1 MTPYP
6 LPVLFVMIMLGT
18 VSTFWP
24 GPKAQSQAW
33 TQSDIERDGFKRA
46 YPVHTFEERWWPGE
60 GLPVE
65 QPKPYSDY
73 PLIKV
78 VKTVRITPP
87 LPEPPVMQP
96 EIRTAVWHEPAEI
109 PARVTRPAVKPRPT
123 RVADICARHGMRRV
137 DYGKR
142 WRCRR

>member
-6 LPVLFVMIMLGT
+6 LPVLFVMIMLAT

-24 GPKAQSQAW
+24 GPRASSQSQQW
-33 TQSDIERDGFKRA
+33 TASDENRDKFGRVWPK
-46 YPVHTFEERWWPGE
+46 HTFEERWWPGE
-60 GLPVE
+60 GLPLT
-65 QPKPYSDY
+65 QPSPYSDY

-87 LPEPPVMQP
+87 LPEPPPQVQ
-96 EIRTAVWHEPAEI
+96 TAVWHEPAEI
-109 PARVTRPAVKPRPT
+109 PARVTRPTIKPRPT

>member
-6 LPVLFVMIMLGT
+6 LPVLFVMIALAT

-24 GPKAQSQAW
+24 GLKAQSQSQQW
-33 TQSDIERDGFKRA
+33 TQSDENRDKFGRVW
-46 YPVHTFEERWWPGE
+46 PRHTFEERWWPGE
-60 GLPVE
+60 GLPIE
-65 QPKPYSDY
+65 QPSPYSDY

-87 LPEPPVMQP
+87 LPEPPPAVQQ
-96 EIRTAVWHEPAEI
+96 AVWHEPAA
-109 PARVTRPAVKPRPT
+109 PARETTAPKVKLRPT
-123 RVADICARHGMRRV
+123 RVADICSRHGMRRV
-137 DYGKR
+137 DYGRR